1 MKKSSAAILS
11 SLLVLSC
18 AFPVFAAAKHVYT
31 DTDSGFSVQTVNPVM
46 EYASKYSYG
55 FQENSSATDS
65 LTSIAAIPADVVE
78 KKTGQSFTTK
88 DFMARLAL
96 EANKKVADKSDYLLF
111 QP

>member
-46 EYASKYSYG
+46 E
-55 FQENSSATDS
+55 
-65 LTSIAAIPADVVE
+65 
-78 KKTGQSFTTK
+78 
-88 DFMARLAL
+88 
-96 EANKKVADKSDYLLF
+96 
-111 QP
+111 

>member
-65 LTSIAAIPADVVE
+65 LL
-78 KKTGQSFTTK
+78 
-88 DFMARLAL
+88 ML
-96 EANKKVADKSDYLLF
+96 
-111 QP
+111 